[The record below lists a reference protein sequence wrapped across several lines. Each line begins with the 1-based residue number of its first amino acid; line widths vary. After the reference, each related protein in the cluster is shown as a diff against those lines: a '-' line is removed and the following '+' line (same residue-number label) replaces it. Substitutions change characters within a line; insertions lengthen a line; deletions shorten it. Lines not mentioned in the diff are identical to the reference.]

1 MSRQT
6 REQRRNLAKEH
17 DANNLPKHLQSDHRR
32 RRGQRSVPA
41 GHRTVSYL
49 ARAHL
54 EERCSKCDFA
64 FASAVGCSAQ
74 SDPFLAGVGSGFNL
88 LFLIARNILSYSC
101 CLQKHIQK
109 TRDRDTPPPAMPTE
123 LFHRILYS
131 VYPFLFRPKYT
142 KMKLAIALL
151 LATSAAAFTPSA
163 QTSRSAPT
171 QLHETKVRI
180 AFSYPCLGRFFE
192 REEPAA
198 GNTSLC
204 AAATRGGRC

>member
-109 TRDRDTPPPAMPTE
+109 HATVTRRRPQC
-123 LFHRILYS
+123 RQSYS
-131 VYPFLFRPKYT
+131 IGFSTRC
-142 KMKLAIALL
+142 IR
-151 LATSAAAFTPSA
+151 SS
-163 QTSRSAPT
+163 SAPNT
-171 QLHETKVRI
+171 QR
-180 AFSYPCLGRFFE
+180 
-192 REEPAA
+192 
-198 GNTSLC
+198 
-204 AAATRGGRC
+204 